1 MVDTPNYKNSTTI
14 SNYTSVGEFTPV
26 VGFAEIVPR
35 LPIQKLHDD
44 YPDVFNIFV
53 LALEAMQN
61 IDESQKLRYV
71 FSPLRGRI

>member
-14 SNYTSVGEFTPV
+14 TNYTSVGEFTPV
-26 VGFAEIVPR
+26 VGFAKIVPR